1 MTPEEL
7 DEYDRIG
14 YMTFSE
20 REARALI
27 AEVRRLNGVVASY
40 DTTMHEMMQDAA
52 STAREAERE
61 RCLDWVAARAM
72 DCGCSGW
79 IADKI
84 REGK

>member
-20 REARALI
+20 REAKALI
-27 AEVRRLNGVVASY
+27 AEVRRLHGAVA
-40 DTTMHEMMQDAA
+40 
-52 STAREAERE
+52 AERE
-61 RCLDWVAARAM
+61 RCAKVAEGPFEGSTFIVRGVARM
-72 DCGCSGW
+72 